1 LEVNYNLGQL
11 KTLIKMKLLLKLKK
25 DDLKIPLLPFKI
37 FNETL
42 HPLGS
47 WIGVYFTEK
56 FKGIIKYGYTV
67 DLIKVYNFSKSNI
80 FNDSITLNISTISKE
95 YQKELKD

>member
-1 LEVNYNLGQL
+1 MEVNYNLGQL